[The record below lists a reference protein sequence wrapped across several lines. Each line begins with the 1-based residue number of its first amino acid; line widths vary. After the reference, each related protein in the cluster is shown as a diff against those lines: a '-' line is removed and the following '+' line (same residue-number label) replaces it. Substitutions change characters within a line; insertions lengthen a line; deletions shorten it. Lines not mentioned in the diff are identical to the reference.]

1 MNVKKSLLNFR
12 NFVVFG
18 SFFEAI
24 PFDENDEKQ
33 KERILPDIPLE
44 VELDILTDPDDKN
57 LYNIVLEVSGN
68 RSEKKLPGYSFSIAC
83 EGIFSIDNQEQL
95 EKDKIDQLLLY
106 SAVPMVISSLRG
118 YLANI
123 SSYSIYGQYL
133 LPSIDLQDLIKK
145 KVKVQKTDKK
155 PS

>member
-1 MNVKKSLLNFR
+1 MKVKKSLLNLR
-12 NFVVFG
+12 NFVVFA

-24 PFDENDEKQ
+24 PFEKEQ
-33 KERILPDIPLE
+33 NKGVLPDIPLNID
-44 VELDILTDPDDKN
+44 LDIVTNPDDKN

-68 RSEKKLPGYSFSIAC
+68 RSKKRLPGYSFLIAC
-83 EGIFSIDNQEQL
+83 EGIFSIAEREKF
-95 EKDKIDQLLLY
+95 EKDKLDQLLLF

-145 KVKVQKTDKK
+145 KAYTQKEPNGK
-155 PS
+155 